1 MATKRQE
8 LRAGQIWLVRIGD
21 DRSLCMFMI
30 ETKFQ
35 KTVELRLM
43 YDIESE
49 AFGTTFYAWGDVEFV
64 ELLKS

>member
-1 MATKRQE
+1 MATKRPD
-8 LRAGQIWLVRIGD
+8 LRAGKIWLVRIGD
-21 DRSLCMFMI
+21 NRSLSMMQV

-49 AFGTTFYAWGDVEFV
+49 AFGTTYYAWGDVEFV
-64 ELLKS
+64 EMLKS